1 MQTGPGSGID
11 GSGPGARNVNVR
23 RLWLPW
29 RPRMR
34 LILLYPRCWH
44 YVCVWLERFDLWL
57 SGRYTGAAR
66 RIAVSLA
73 LLPFVAVR
81 FIGLVAVLEIT
92 IITFTISIYL
102 VWGEWMLLLLLFP
115 FTLLARLVGALRA
128 WANSAGPRRSAVGR
142 RAAKP
147 WPTRPLPCR
156 QVRQLGHRSCGRP
169 GSGCSRHG
177 AEKSTARRDG
187 LKRED
192 TIAAVR
198 ELAALGASGVHG
210 IAVARM
216 TSIRA

>member
-66 RIAVSLA
+66 RIAMSLA

-115 FTLLARLVGALRA
+115 FTLLARLVGALPWTLIARMGEQRWTAQVSGWQASGEAVADAAAAVSAGTPA
-128 WANSAGPRRSAVGR
+128 WASEL
-142 RAAKP
+142 RAS
-147 WPTRPLPCR
+147 W
-156 QVRQLGHRSCGRP
+156 
-169 GSGCSRHG
+169 
-177 AEKSTARRDG
+177 
-187 LKRED
+187 
-192 TIAAVR
+192 IW
-198 ELAALGASGVHG
+198 
-210 IAVARM
+210 M
-216 TSIRA
+216 